1 MNIERL
7 KTKEGIKWEFV
18 KVSTKEALSIIK
30 SLTNQMLKEN
40 PNSGRLETRID
51 NGYFTII
58 VET

>member
-18 KVSTKEALSIIK
+18 KVSIKEALSIIN
-30 SLTNQMLKEN
+30 SLTNQMIQEN

-58 VET
+58 VEP